1 MAKKVEVKDEAK
13 QKWYMVDAEGKVLGR
28 LAVEVA
34 RILYGKHKS
43 IFRKD
48 LDTGDGVIVINA
60 AKIKITGKKLK
71 EKTYKRFS
79 GYPDGLKVET
89 LETVLKKKPEYVIM
103 HAVKGMLPKNKV
115 GRQAFSK
122 LKVYAGSEHPHT
134 AQRPELL
141 KV

>member
-1 MAKKVEVKDEAK
+1 MAKKVEVKDESK

-34 RILYGKHKS
+34 RILYGKHKP

-60 AKIKITGKKLK
+60 AKVKITGKKL
-71 EKTYKRFS
+71 EDKTYERFS

-115 GRQAFSK
+115 GRHAFGK
-122 LKVYAGSEHPHT
+122 LKVYAGSEHQHT
-134 AQRPELL
+134 AQKPELL